1 MVTYADE
8 AELYLYVGGLFERV
22 LASPELGE
30 RLARTD
36 VVLHHVCRDLDAS
49 LVLDLPNRRVH
60 RGGAT
65 GPMLPSANAT
75 LELSATDVNRYW
87 QGALNLTAALAD
99 GTARVGGAIT
109 RLLRLG
115 PHPQE
120 LRDHYRDVL
129 RQNGRHDLL
138 V

>member
-1 MVTYADE
+1 M
-8 AELYLYVGGLFERV
+8 
-22 LASPELGE
+22 
-30 RLARTD
+30 
-36 VVLHHVCRDLDAS
+36 LHHVCRDPDAS
-49 LVLDLPNRRVH
+49 LVLDLPHRLVH
-60 RGGAT
+60 QGDAAVAV
-65 GPMLPSANAT
+65 LPNAV
-75 LELSATDVNRYW
+75 LELSGTDANRYW

-99 GTARVGGAIT
+99 GTARVGGAII

-129 RQNGRHDLL
+129 RQNDRHDLL